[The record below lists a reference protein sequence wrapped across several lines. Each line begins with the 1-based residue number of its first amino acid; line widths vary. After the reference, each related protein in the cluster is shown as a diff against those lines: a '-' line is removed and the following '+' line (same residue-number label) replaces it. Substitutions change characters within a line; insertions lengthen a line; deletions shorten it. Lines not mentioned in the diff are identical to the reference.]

1 MSTDSHTPSLA
12 DGLDTSGALDDQ
24 IFISVDD
31 HLIEP
36 PEMFDG
42 RLPAKFQELAPRL
55 VTKDDGS
62 QVWLYDG
69 NEIASI
75 GVNAVVGK
83 PPEEW
88 GLEPDRLSNMRKG
101 CYNVH
106 ERVRDM
112 NAAGV
117 LAQLNFPSFAQFC
130 GQRFYRTKD
139 KELGL
144 AVLRAYNDWT
154 LESWVG
160 EYPDR
165 FMACGL
171 VPLWDPQLMAEEVA
185 RLAARGCHAVTF
197 SEEPSKL
204 GLPSLYSEHWDPFW
218 AACEANEVVVCFHLG
233 SSSSMPVTAP
243 GAPYEATSALA
254 PTSLLYTATDLVW
267 AYFLRKYPNLKVALT
282 EGGIGWIPYFLERTD
297 WVYLRHHHWTGTDFG
312 DRLPSDVF
320 RDQVITCFIEDSAG
334 LALRDRIG
342 IDMIC
347 WEMDYPHAD
356 CTWPAGPESFAGSIA
371 QLSREEADKITH
383 LNAMRLFHFDP
394 FSRRSRESSTVGA
407 LRALAGDVDL
417 SYHHNEQVQGRGPVH
432 ATADMLASAFVS
444 N

>member
-1 MSTDSHTPSLA
+1 MAVAIEPRSKTTDDRAAALRLIDTDVHNDLPSVQELKPFLPA
-12 DGLDTSGALDDQ
+12 EWHPWLDNGGPGMAGRYYANMGSGRMDDAVREEDGLAAGDPDWVVQQL
-24 IFISVDD
+24 
-31 HLIEP
+31 
-36 PEMFDG
+36 M
-42 RLPAKFQELAPRL
+42 
-55 VTKDDGS
+55 TKYRIDLGVLTGS
-62 QVWLYDG
+62 
-69 NEIASI
+69 II
-75 GVNAVVGK
+75 GVAIQHD
-83 PPEEW
+83 W
-88 GLEPDRLSNMRKG
+88 
-101 CYNVH
+101 
-106 ERVRDM
+106 
-112 NAAGV
+112 
-117 LAQLNFPSFAQFC
+117 
-130 GQRFYRTKD
+130 RFQTA
-139 KELGL
+139 L
-144 AVLRAYNDWT
+144 VSAYNDWT

-342 IDMIC
+342 VDMIC

-432 ATADMLASAFVS
+432 ATADMLASSFVS